1 MKWQVEFYKTH
12 NNKSPVKD
20 WISTLST
27 KTKVKIFRH
36 LELLEKFGLE
46 LKEPYVKNLGDK
58 LYEVRVKDQ
67 LGIYRIIYFANT
79 GKKFVLLH
87 GFIKKT
93 QKTPKKELELAKQRM
108 KEYKN
113 E

>member
-1 MKWQVEFYKTH
+1 MEWQIEFYKTH

-20 WISTLST
+20 WLSSLNV
-27 KTKVKIFRH
+27 KTKVKVFRH

-46 LKEPYVKNLGDK
+46 LKEPYVKYLENK
-58 LYEVRVKDQ
+58 LYEVRVKDKQ
-67 LGIYRIIYFANT
+67 GIYRIIYFANT
-79 GKKFVLLH
+79 GKKFILLH

-93 QKTPKKELELAKQRM
+93 QKTPKKELDLAKIRM
-108 KEYKN
+108 KEYKD

>member
-1 MKWQVEFYKTH
+1 MKWQVEFYKTY

-20 WISTLST
+20 WISTLNT

-36 LELLEKFGLE
+36 LELLEEFGLD
-46 LKEPYVKNLGDK
+46 LKEPYVKYLEDK